1 MFAVVIAFENESPE
15 DLAAGKS
22 HVLDEVVPALQRTD
36 GLNGW
41 WLADEENGKRLT
53 VMIWD
58 SEKQYQAGMAK
69 IQAARAK
76 DPQRPR
82 PAPTSVTRYTIY
94 GEAHSPT
101 A

>member
-1 MFAVVIAFENESPE
+1 MTKPKAYITRRIPQ
-15 DLAAGKS
+15 AA
-22 HVLDEVVPALQRTD
+22 LDIVAAACDYT
-36 GLNGW
+36 
-41 WLADEENGKRLT
+41 
-53 VMIWD
+53 IWD
-58 SEKQYQAGMAK
+58 SEEQYQAGMAK

-76 DPQRPR
+76 NPQRHR